1 MGHCPKDGL
10 LVDINGIIQDL
21 NHRMTAGR
29 DLAGLVA
36 GGLGATMER
45 VGAMK
50 GTANYSGLFQVG
62 GVDQRIQVPVTNGA
76 LLLQQT
82 HQLFVKHTSQQH
94 LQRGVKRVA
103 SGGTTLNP

>member
-1 MGHCPKDGL
+1 MAPAATCAILLAHQRDLDEAAVVVVPRETARARVARAPKAQRAQNLMGHCPKDGL

-50 GTANYSGLFQVG
+50 GTANYSGHFL
-62 GVDQRIQVPVTNGA
+62 
-76 LLLQQT
+76 
-82 HQLFVKHTSQQH
+82 
-94 LQRGVKRVA
+94 
-103 SGGTTLNP
+103 

>member
-50 GTANYSGLFQVG
+50 GTANYSGHFLRG
-62 GVDQRIQVPVTNGA
+62 GVDQRIQVPVTIGA

-82 HQLFVKHTSQQH
+82 HQLFAKHTSQRR